1 MSILSEELALPA
13 YTSLNDV
20 EAAEL
25 LNDKTIPSKWA
36 ITNDRIRWYL
46 IAHDLWLPIK
56 RSSSDSAELMVDLLN
71 EFDRFDINT
80 PRELQVL
87 RSILDGLIA
96 DASVPGFAGPDKV
109 AIINMGDTLISRAQE
124 LGIRVDTSKIQ
135 RIRGRV

>member
-1 MSILSEELALPA
+1 MSILSDELALPA
-13 YTSLNDV
+13 YTGLTDV

-25 LNDKTIPSKWA
+25 LNDKTIASKRA

-46 IAHDLWLPIK
+46 IAHDLWLPLK
-56 RSSSDSAELMVDLLN
+56 RSSSDSAELMIDLLN

-80 PRELQVL
+80 PREVQVL

-96 DASVPGFAGPDKV
+96 DDAVPGFAGANKV

-124 LGIRVDTSKIQ
+124 LGIRVDTAKIQ
-135 RIRGRV
+135 RVLGRV